1 MAIKIKLRQKA
12 ISGNRHALYLD
23 FYPAIINP
31 ETGKETRREFLNMYL
46 FNEIEYSKQKYID
59 KKGKE
64 NEGYLPV
71 LNEKGKQKKIKL
83 NPINKIENENTL
95 KLAEQIKAKREKQLN
110 GNEALTELEKRMLE
124 KDKKETERGEKNFV
138 EYFKSK

>member
-31 ETGKETRREFLNMYL
+31 QTGKETRREFLNMYL

-64 NEGYLPV
+64 NEAYLPV
-71 LNEKGKQKKIKL
+71 LDKKGNQKK
-83 NPINKIENENTL
+83 
-95 KLAEQIKAKREKQLN
+95 
-110 GNEALTELEKRMLE
+110 
-124 KDKKETERGEKNFV
+124 
-138 EYFKSK
+138 